1 MSTSR
6 PSMTSQKELPTPPP
20 AEDQPRFS
28 TSPSVKTI
36 PKAEDEEPESYFVR
50 NTYAQ
55 LDVTGVKGD
64 GYEDGIERTR
74 AKLGHDRRSVQLA
87 AMTDARDKTV
97 GEIAEKELK
106 LLGDVD
112 RYVNVKL

>member
-1 MSTSR
+1 
-6 PSMTSQKELPTPPP
+6 MTSQKDLPPP
-20 AEDQPRFS
+20 PPVEDRPRVS
-28 TSPSVKTI
+28 VSPSVKSV

-87 AMTDARDKTV
+87 AMNDARDKAV

-106 LLGDVD
+106 LLSNVD
-112 RYVNVKL
+112 RYVL